1 MGSQRV
7 GHNGMTFTFTV
18 VNKNV
23 RPKEWCVQ
31 KQILRNSL
39 AVLPVRTPC
48 FHCQGPRF
56 HSLVKGLRSHKPMMQ
71 PSNNN
76 KNPDPGREGF
86 NYK

>member
-1 MGSQRV
+1 MKTKRMVCAKTDPEEFSGSPV
-7 GHNGMTFTFTV
+7 
-18 VNKNV
+18 
-23 RPKEWCVQ
+23 
-31 KQILRNSL
+31 
-39 AVLPVRTPC
+39 VRTPC

>member
-7 GHNGMTFTFTV
+7 GHSEVTFTFTV

-23 RPKEWCVQ
+23 RPKELCAKTDPEKFSGSPV
-31 KQILRNSL
+31 
-39 AVLPVRTPC
+39 VRTPC
-48 FHCQGPRF
+48 FHCQGLRF
-56 HSLVKGLRSHKPMMQ
+56 HSLVKGLRSHKPMMK

-76 KNPDPGREGF
+76 KNPDPGRGGF